1 MDFSNFSSIDRL
13 AIFSTILGLANYQEN
28 IDQSTFQSAIQSQ
41 TQEIHSH
48 LQLQDEKIDKIL
60 SLLENLQESLNKEQN
75 LRGEK

>member
-28 IDQSTFQSAIQSQ
+28 VDQSLFQDVIDSQ
-41 TQEIHSH
+41 TNDIHIH

-60 SLLENLQESLNKEQN
+60 SILEQ
-75 LRGEK
+75 LRGENDENFDI